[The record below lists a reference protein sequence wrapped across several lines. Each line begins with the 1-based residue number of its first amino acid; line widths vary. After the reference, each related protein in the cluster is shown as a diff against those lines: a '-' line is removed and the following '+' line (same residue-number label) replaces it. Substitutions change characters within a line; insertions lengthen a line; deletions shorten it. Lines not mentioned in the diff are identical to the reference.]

1 MSNREV
7 KTRLI
12 NFNLIN
18 MSVIVGTIKRIEA
31 TKERGANNFKT
42 RDLIVVTEE
51 QYPQTLCVQ
60 FSQDKTTLLDNFTA
74 NQKVKVEYSL
84 RGREVIKEGQEPAV
98 YNSING
104 WKIEKVV

>member
-1 MSNREV
+1 
-7 KTRLI
+7 
-12 NFNLIN
+12 

-31 TKERGANNFKT
+31 IKERGANNFKT

-60 FSQDKTTLLDNFTA
+60 FSQDKTTLLDNFA
-74 NQKVKVEYSL
+74 PDQKVRVEYSL

-104 WKIEKVV
+104 WKIEKAV